1 MLSMRQVP
9 PLPYLIDMLPYQY
22 STLWDYYYAIDM
34 LSTDYRYVMM
44 LCPSHSAICKVDAI
58 DVLSMLSMNYRNAL

>member
-22 STLWDYYYAIDM
+22 SALWYYYYAIDR
-34 LSTDYRYVMM
+34 LSTYYQYVMM
-44 LCPSHSAICKVDAI
+44 LCPSHSAIGNVDAI
-58 DVLSMLSMNYRNAL
+58 DVLSMLSMSYRNAL